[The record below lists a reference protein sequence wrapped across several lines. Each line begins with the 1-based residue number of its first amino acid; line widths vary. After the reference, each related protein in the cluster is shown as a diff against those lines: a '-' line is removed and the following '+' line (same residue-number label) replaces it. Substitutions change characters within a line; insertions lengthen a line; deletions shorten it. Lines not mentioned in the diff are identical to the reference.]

1 MPNVAPRAAL
11 AAAGLAAGAALAVA
25 FAAEWWGGLV
35 PCPLCLVERWPYRAV
50 IALAALGLVLP
61 RRAARAMLALVLA
74 VGLVEAA
81 AAGLHVGVEWHAW
94 PSPLP
99 QCQAPRYSGGS
110 IAERL
115 RQMPARPSKSCEDGV
130 YPLPGI
136 RLSFAEL
143 NLIYALAFSAGV
155 ATLLAASRRS
165 TA

>member
-1 MPNVAPRAAL
+1 MPKPAPRAAL
-11 AAAGLAAGAALAVA
+11 AAAGLAAAAALAVA

-35 PCPLCLVERWPYRAV
+35 PCPLCLIERWPYRAAIV
-50 IALAALGLVLP
+50 LAALGLVLP
-61 RRAARAMLALVLA
+61 RRAARTMLALVLA
-74 VGLVEAA
+74 VGLLEVA

-99 QCQAPRYSGGS
+99 QCQAPRYTGGS

-130 YPLPGI
+130 YLLAPLP
-136 RLSFAEL
+136 LSFAAM
-143 NLIYALAFSAGV
+143 NLLYALAFSAGV
-155 ATLLAASRRS
+155 ATLLGASRRS